1 MMIEFPRFL
10 SVSRQGTLDD
20 TLSFILPMPV
30 TKKNASASRS
40 ASTGAIVAGVL
51 GAVAIAGLICGLSM
65 GGNSSL
71 SSSKAPAAMTAEA
84 QPKWEAPALDVLSEM
99 REVMSEMGDNTEGSV
114 AQVLDEFAEAVEEHE
129 EEYVEEDW
137 SEFSPGHED
146 LFDAEDDTAEGEG
159 EDHMPWDQSTI
170 AGPVHLDANLISDGI
185 DASLV
190 SGDHTSLFARLAGN
204 GELFLFAEAESA
216 LPVAMIAIDG
226 CAHVMNSAQ
235 ALRDSCF
242 AIHTMAGRTGAG
254 CVVDAEEAQDWAAAL
269 GQSPCD

>member
-1 MMIEFPRFL
+1 M
-10 SVSRQGTLDD
+10 
-20 TLSFILPMPV
+20 TLSPMPV
-30 TKKNASASRS
+30 TKNASTSRK

-51 GAVAIAGLICGLSM
+51 GAVAIAGLIFGLSM
-65 GGNSSL
+65 SGNSGS
-71 SSSKAPAAMTAEA
+71 SVNSDDSIIISSKAPEAMTAEA
-84 QPKWEAPALDVLSEM
+84 QPKWEAPALHVLSEM
-99 REVMSEMGDNTEGSV
+99 REIMSEMGDNTEGSV
-114 AQVLDEFAEAVEEHE
+114 AKVLDESAEAVGEQEEEH
-129 EEYVEEDW
+129 VEEDW

-146 LFDAEDDTAEGEG
+146 LFDAEDDMAEGEG
-159 EDHMPWDQSTI
+159 EDQMPWDQSTI
-170 AGPVHLDANLISDGI
+170 AGPVHLDANLIPDGI

-216 LPVAMIAIDG
+216 LPVAMLTIDG